1 MPAVLTKLPEKKVA
15 QASTFLGAKLA
26 ALRRRQVATAALT
39 GLAMALGVGVEM
51 LALAMFVDWWLDL
64 AWGIR
69 LVLLIV
75 QVALLGYIG
84 LRHVVAPVLH
94 QPDDDELALMVE
106 KARSAFRSRLIATVQ
121 LTRPGALPAGTSAA
135 MVDAMVEETEAM
147 AAPMDFNA
155 IVSTEKLK
163 KLGAVAGTVTL
174 VGILG
179 LIAGGT
185 VSIDLLRRVFLSNT
199 PVPRKTRI
207 NVVDGNK

>member
-106 KARSAFRSRLIATVQ
+106 KARSVFRSRLIAAVQ
-121 LTRPGALPAGTSAA
+121 LTRPGAIPAGASTSMVEA
-135 MVDAMVEETEAM
+135 MVQETEAV
-147 AAPMDFNA
+147 AAPIDFIP
-155 IVSTEKLK
+155 IVSTEKLR
-163 KLGAVAGTVTL
+163 KLGAVAMFASL
-174 VGILG
+174 FAISG
-179 LIAGGT
+179 LIFGGT
-185 VSIDLLRRVFLSNT
+185 VSRDLLQRT
-199 PVPRKTRI
+199 
-207 NVVDGNK
+207 